1 MNDYKYEG
9 EKVSVNYRDQ
19 FNILEY
25 KGNNKEMLELRE
37 QIMISWA
44 NHLYKKTK
52 GDENNDQ

>member
-1 MNDYKYEG
+1 MNDYKFKG

-25 KGNNKEMLELRE
+25 KGNNKDMLELRK

-52 GDENNDQ
+52 GEE